1 MAIRGFSIDI
11 TDKVNSNQAITFAQ
25 WIGASNVMRNQK
37 LTEYKSLL
45 AAQKGLLGSPGTKG
59 AAANVAFVSQKKCLY
74 WSR

>member
-11 TDKVNSNQAITFAQ
+11 TDKVNRNQAITFAQ

-45 AAQKGLLGSPGTKG
+45 AAQKG
-59 AAANVAFVSQKKCLY
+59 
-74 WSR
+74 